1 MNLKIEERTLLSVLK
16 AGLWNLSPEIPED
29 FSDWSSFIR
38 LAKHQSVLGVVAKTL
53 LSERSILQRLP
64 NELRLKLKS
73 FIVSNVLTSNH
84 LEDVLVKVLT
94 ELNDAEV
101 PAVLLKGVGLAK
113 CYPLPDLRQCGD
125 IDLYVAP
132 ESGHKA
138 HAVLS
143 TVASRI
149 DDERYVDCGKH
160 FTAKYDD
167 IEIEIHRHISTHVLR
182 KYREIYST
190 FAQSGL
196 TRNLDTIDVRGRTV
210 HTPEVTFNSYY
221 VFEHLFEHFLTSGV
235 GLRQLCDWMLL
246 LHVNKDRIDRS
257 RLGYMIESLDMMA
270 PWQTFGAILVNYMG
284 LPSEEFPFY
293 RSDIDPSPVFR
304 FILDDGNFGK
314 TSKYYTNSSS
324 NFIIKKLKSLGWHI
338 SRGSKMISLFPK
350 QEVRHFIFIVYI
362 AFQYIRTHLILKFS
376 HGR

>member
-1 MNLKIEERTLLSVLK
+1 MKLKVEERTLLSVLK

-29 FSDWSSFIR
+29 FSDWSSLVR
-38 LAKHQSVLGVVAKTL
+38 LAKHQSVLGVAARTL
-53 LSERSILQRLP
+53 LSDRHAAQRIP
-64 NELRLKLKS
+64 NESRLKLKS

-84 LEDVLVKVLT
+84 LEEVLVKVLT
-94 ELNDAEV
+94 EMKAADV
-101 PAVLLKGVGLAK
+101 PTVLLKGIGLAK
-113 CYPLPDLRQCGD
+113 CYPFPELRQCGD

-132 ESGHKA
+132 EYVHKA

-143 TVASRI
+143 AFVSRI

-160 FTAKYDD
+160 FTAMYDE

-182 KYREIYST
+182 KYRKAFDS

-196 TRNLDTIDVRGRTV
+196 TRNLDAIDVGGQTV
-210 HTPEVTFNSYY
+210 RTPEVTFNSYY

-235 GLRQLCDWMLL
+235 GLRQLCDWMLF

-257 RLGYMIESLDMMA
+257 LLRDILESLDMMV
-270 PWQTFGAILVNYMG
+270 PWQTFGAVLVNHLG
-284 LPSEEFPFY
+284 LPMEEFPFY
-293 RSDIDPSPVFR
+293 QHDVDADPVLR

-314 TSKYYTNSSS
+314 TTQYYTNSSS
-324 NFIIKKLKSLGWHI
+324 NFLFKKLKSLGWHI
-338 SRGSKMISLFPK
+338 KRGAKMISLFPK

-362 AFQYIRTHLILKFS
+362 ASQYIRTHFILKFS
-376 HGR
+376 NGR